1 MIKLLRRGNERLME
15 MLWWRAV
22 RGWFKMV
29 LSGKMRR
36 RLEMI
41 TGCGVVSLVITAL
54 PHFWLHKSGIDVPP
68 QLKEGAFMWDIP
80 PATGWHVHIA
90 SCRIVGVM
98 PWLDGTNEMNNFHI
112 SSKLLESWSIGITS
126 IGVHVV
132 DK

>member
-1 MIKLLRRGNERLME
+1 MLSTVTLLLVTNTLQSFAPKFKK
-15 MLWWRAV
+15 RA
-22 RGWFKMV
+22 
-29 LSGKMRR
+29 
-36 RLEMI
+36 I
-41 TGCGVVSLVITAL
+41 TY

-112 SSKLLESWSIGITS
+112 SSKPEGIEKRWVS
-126 IGVHVV
+126 
-132 DK
+132 